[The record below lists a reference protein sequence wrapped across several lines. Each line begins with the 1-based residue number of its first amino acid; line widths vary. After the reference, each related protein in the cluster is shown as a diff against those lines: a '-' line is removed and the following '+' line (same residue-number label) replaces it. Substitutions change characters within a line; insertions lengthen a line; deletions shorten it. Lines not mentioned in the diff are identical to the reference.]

1 MVTVTEQAAEVLRAT
16 LDEARTEPGQALRL
30 LPRPGGGL
38 GLGLDQEREGDQ
50 VVTADGEKILLM
62 TPDIAEAV
70 GEATIDAQQTE
81 EGPRLVI
88 SRQ

>member
-1 MVTVTEQAAEVLRAT
+1 MVMVTDQAAEVLRAT

-30 LPRPGGGL
+30 LLRPGGGL
-38 GLGLDQEREGDQ
+38 GLGLDREREGDQ
-50 VVTADGEKILLM
+50 VVTADGEKILLI

-70 GEATIDAQQTE
+70 GEATIDAQETE
-81 EGPRLVI
+81 EGRKLVI

>member
-1 MVTVTEQAAEVLRAT
+1 MVTVTDQAAEVLRAT

-30 LPRPGGGL
+30 LLRPGGGF
-38 GLGLDQEREGDQ
+38 GLGIDQEREGDQ

-70 GEATIDAQQTE
+70 GEAMLDTQNTE
-81 EGPRLVI
+81 EGPKLVI
-88 SRQ
+88 SR